1 MQFVVN
7 SLFVLFV
14 YNKIDVAVRTVIEHR
29 AAQDAAE
36 KQLLV
41 DALQELEKK
50 TSELKE
56 LEQELAKEKA
66 MASSSLHCRNNRFRT

>member
-1 MQFVVN
+1 MLQFVVN

-14 YNKIDVAVRTVIEHR
+14 YNNIDVAVRAVIEHR
-29 AAQDAAE
+29 AALDAAE

-56 LEQELAKEKA
+56 LERELAKEKA
-66 MASSSLHCRNNRFRT
+66 MASSSLP

>member
-66 MASSSLHCRNNRFRT
+66 MASSSLH